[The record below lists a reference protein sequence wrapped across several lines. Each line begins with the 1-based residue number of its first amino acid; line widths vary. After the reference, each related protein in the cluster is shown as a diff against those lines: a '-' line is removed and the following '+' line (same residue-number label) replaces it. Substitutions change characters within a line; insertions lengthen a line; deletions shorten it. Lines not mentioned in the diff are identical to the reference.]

1 MMLHEYEG
9 KALLKKH
16 GIAVPDG
23 KVVRSPS
30 GISDDPDRGKV
41 MVKAQIYA
49 SDRAAKGGIIICK
62 DPEDVKRNL
71 SRLLGS
77 KIGNETVHEILVE
90 EKAEIKKE
98 LYLSITYDT
107 DSRLPAIIF
116 SSEGGSGI
124 ENRFSEGKQ
133 KIVKRNIDPLSGLQ
147 PWQAREIAIDSGTD
161 PASIN
166 KIADVMLKA
175 YRCFL
180 QEDCRLIEINPLA
193 ETPTGF
199 MAIDARIDLDETA
212 GFRHPEVNYQRV
224 AVDRQP
230 TEREISVKKAN
241 DADYRGTVKYV
252 ELDGDIGFLAAGGGG
267 SITCM
272 DALLL
277 HGAKPANYAEYSGN
291 PSAQKVYELVKA
303 AASKPGLKGLWIV
316 GAVANFTRV
325 DETMKGVIDALKEIK
340 PNYPIV
346 VRRSG
351 PFEKEGLELLKKAA
365 KEHGWRM
372 EIYGKEMPLTRSA
385 EIMVQRIKNIAR
397 RGD

>member
-30 GISDDPDRGKV
+30 EISDDLDRRKV
-41 MVKAQIYA
+41 IVKAQIHS
-49 SDRAAKGGIIICK
+49 SDRAKKGGIAFCK
-62 DPEDVKRNL
+62 DSEEAKKNV
-71 SRLLGS
+71 SRFLGT
-77 KIGNETVHEILVE
+77 KIGNETVHEVLIE

-98 LYLSITYDT
+98 LYLSIAYDT
-107 DSRLPAIIF
+107 DSRMPVIIF

-133 KIVKRNIDPLSGLQ
+133 KIIKKTIDPLTGLQ
-147 PWQAREIAIDSGTD
+147 PWQAREIVIEANADGS
-161 PASIN
+161 SIN
-166 KIADVMLKA
+166 RISDIMLKA

-180 QEDCRLIEINPLA
+180 SEDCRLLEINPLA
-193 ETPTGF
+193 ETTNSF
-199 MAIDARIDLDETA
+199 MAIDTRIDLDETA
-212 GFRHPEVNYQRV
+212 GFRHPEINYQRIV
-224 AVDRQP
+224 SERKP

-241 DADYRGTVKYV
+241 DSDYRGTVKYI

-291 PSAQKVYELVKA
+291 PSSQKVYELVKA

-340 PNYPIV
+340 PDYPIV

-365 KEHGWRM
+365 KENGWRM
-372 EIYGKEMPLTRSA
+372 EIYGKEMPLTKSA
-385 EIMVQRIKNIAR
+385 EIMVQRIKNIASK
-397 RGD
+397 G